1 MSSSSLTRACSTGVI
16 AFTGVYYCIMPKRLH
31 LEAHLSSPELE
42 RYYRKAR
49 DPVERTHLH
58 IIWQLSRGRRTREV
72 AEATGYSP
80 GWIREVARRYN
91 AGGVAGLGDRRHH
104 NPGGGTRALLSPE
117 HHHALAALLEQPAA
131 DGGLWNSRNVAAW
144 IATQIGKPV
153 RVQRGWE
160 YLRKLGYTPQIPRPV
175 HAKADPDE
183 QAAFKKSSPPGLPR
197 SKRLSQR

>member
-1 MSSSSLTRACSTGVI
+1 MMPTAVTEQSSTFYVI
-16 AFTGVYYCIMPKRLH
+16 PFTGVYYCIMPKRLH

-104 NPGGGTRALLSPE
+104 NPG
-117 HHHALAALLEQPAA
+117 AA
-131 DGGLWNSRNVAAW
+131 R
-144 IATQIGKPV
+144 
-153 RVQRGWE
+153 
-160 YLRKLGYTPQIPRPV
+160 
-175 HAKADPDE
+175 
-183 QAAFKKSSPPGLPR
+183 
-197 SKRLSQR
+197 